1 MIKSINERPD
11 CMLFSLFKLI
21 LKKTMVGLKRQAFHK
36 LGTTLTSGGF
46 KNEACIDVNG
56 EKAID
61 HCLFFIGR
69 LFFDYV
75 WKARFCS
82 TGLRR

>member
-1 MIKSINERPD
+1 MYVIFIIQIDIKKDNGWSKD
-11 CMLFSLFKLI
+11 KLS
-21 LKKTMVGLKRQAFHK
+21 HK